1 MGVIHVT
8 DQNGS
13 RHRLDAVEGWRVME
27 IIRAHGL
34 AMEGLC
40 GGACVCA
47 TCHVRVDDAWV
58 AALHPARDD
67 EEAMLDTVPVLEP
80 GSRLSCQIIYS
91 EALDGLT
98 LTLVEGAAV
107 AAQIE
112 EAA

>member
-1 MGVIHVT
+1 
-8 DQNGS
+8 
-13 RHRLDAVEGWRVME
+13 
-27 IIRAHGL
+27 
-34 AMEGLC
+34 
-40 GGACVCA
+40 
-47 TCHVRVDDAWV
+47 
-58 AALHPARDD
+58 
-67 EEAMLDTVPVLEP
+67 VLEP